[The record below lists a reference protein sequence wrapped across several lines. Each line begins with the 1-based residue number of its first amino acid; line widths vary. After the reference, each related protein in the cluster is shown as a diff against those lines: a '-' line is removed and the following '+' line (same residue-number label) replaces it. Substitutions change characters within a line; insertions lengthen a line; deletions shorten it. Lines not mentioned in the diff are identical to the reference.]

1 MKIASRASWGA
12 LYANGVGNR
21 PVGSL
26 QKYLHHTVTR
36 HLPAN
41 ATVAQ
46 ERAEMRTVE
55 RIGQQRFGRGIS
67 YTICIFP
74 SGRAYWGASIHRI
87 SYHSGGGRDGKPRNT
102 LGVGI
107 VLVGNTHANPV
118 TPQQQDALV
127 AVLQHGV
134 RQKWWNDPAISEGH
148 RDFKATSCPGDY
160 AYRLIP
166 TINRRARG
174 GTYAEGKNERDDLE
188 IQLALAVLG
197 HYDAGDSLQWLDGVN
212 GASQKR
218 ATEAYQRSRGLHP
231 DGWWGTSTDQHY
243 ERNDMSKV
251 EDRIARAV
259 WGFVHSSEKRNMG
272 YISRLTNRDVVT
284 ALGNQAGLLKAIE
297 QLAGGQSVDLD
308 AVKAAAEKGVSAA
321 LGNLEADV
329 TLTIGGPESSDE

>member
-12 LYANGVGNR
+12 RYANGVGNR

-67 YTICIFP
+67 YNICIFP
-74 SGRAYWGASIHRI
+74 SGRVYWGASIHRI
-87 SYHSGGGRDGKPRNT
+87 AYHSGGGRDGKPRNT

-107 VLVGNTHANPV
+107 VLVGNTHANEV

-134 RQKWWNDPAISEGH
+134 RQKWWNDPAITEGH

-166 TINRRARG
+166 AINRRARG
-174 GTYAEGKNERDDLE
+174 GTYQDFVRNGLPGSTGGSKPKPAPRKDILDMDEKQVRAIIDA
-188 IQLALAVLG
+188 AL
-197 HYDAGDSLQWLDGVN
+197 DA
-212 GASQKR
+212 
-218 ATEAYQRSRGLHP
+218 RGLSI
-231 DGWWGTSTDQHY
+231 GS
-243 ERNDMSKV
+243 V
-251 EDRIARAV
+251 
-259 WGFVHSSEKRNMG
+259 
-272 YISRLTNRDVVT
+272 RD
-284 ALGNQAGLLKAIE
+284 
-297 QLAGGQSVDLD
+297 GQSLHAGKVHE
-308 AVKAAAEKGVSAA
+308 AVIREIEGRIVPLLEAVAGAVAA
-321 LGNLEADV
+321 LGSGEEFDQAKFMEGVRGTIHEALAGAEEALREAVMEAVAELPDRAPAEV
-329 TLTIGGPESSDE
+329 AQAVVDAYVGRLAG